1 MEYVMKIFEDQID
14 FGDRKYYSD
23 AEIDDMVILA
33 LATKNRIEKS
43 ENALTEEKL
52 QEQYPEHYNE
62 ATDVINKYKS
72 KYVAEE
78 LGVDLS
84 ELQNEK
90 VDKALVPFKQQVLKD
105 KQNPDYIDEPISVLI
120 DQSEIG
126 EIIDEAL
133 GLNDSVEAVYVEGN
147 GVTVPRRFGK

>member
-1 MEYVMKIFEDQID
+1 
-14 FGDRKYYSD
+14 
-23 AEIDDMVILA
+23 
-33 LATKNRIEKS
+33 
-43 ENALTEEKL
+43 
-52 QEQYPEHYNE
+52 
-62 ATDVINKYKS
+62 
-72 KYVAEE
+72 
-78 LGVDLS
+78 
-84 ELQNEK
+84 
-90 VDKALVPFKQQVLKD
+90 LKD